1 MLYYWWQVLEFF
13 VSSPLKNQTQRI
25 EVDIIEQSNFFVM
38 AARPLRASLNPYVN
52 LSQIEAA
59 VDEDAED
66 TQASF
71 EELVNDF
78 ENLDDDTSTDEKW

>member
-1 MLYYWWQVLEFF
+1 M
-13 VSSPLKNQTQRI
+13 
-25 EVDIIEQSNFFVM
+25 
-38 AARPLRASLNPYVN
+38 RASLNPYAD

-71 EELVNDF
+71 EELVNDL
-78 ENLDDDTSTDEKW
+78 ENPGDDTSTDEK

>member
-1 MLYYWWQVLEFF
+1 
-13 VSSPLKNQTQRI
+13 
-25 EVDIIEQSNFFVM
+25 M

-59 VDEDAED
+59 VDEDVED

-71 EELVNDF
+71 EELVNDL
-78 ENLDDDTSTDEKW
+78 ESLDDDTSTDEK

>member
-1 MLYYWWQVLEFF
+1 
-13 VSSPLKNQTQRI
+13 
-25 EVDIIEQSNFFVM
+25 M
-38 AARPLRASLNPYVN
+38 AARPLRASLNQYVD

-71 EELVNDF
+71 EELVNDL
-78 ENLDDDTSTDEKW
+78 ENPDDDTSTDEK